1 MSKNSGNPYLKPDNK
16 EMLIMILKSAGAVI
30 LLDHF
35 FYRSLWVLVILI
47 PLGIAFL
54 LLQIKLMADKKRAE
68 FRQQFKELLMLSST
82 LQRAGYS
89 VENSILKSHK
99 DIRYMFGRASP
110 ICRLLREISSAAANR
125 GSAGE
130 VFVRVGRQCGME
142 EIEDFG
148 SVYEIAYQKSGN
160 MSEIMDKAAESII
173 ERTEVENEIYVSI
186 SKSRFEMKIMNMMP
200 FFIMA
205 YISLTGRGYFDV
217 MYHNLPGIVVMSA
230 CMIVYIFAYVW
241 GVRIV
246 SVKA

>member
-1 MSKNSGNPYLKPDNK
+1 MSKNSDDHYLKPDKK

-35 FYRSLWVLVILI
+35 FYRSLWALIFLI
-47 PLGIAFL
+47 PVGIAYLFL
-54 LLQIKLMADKKRAE
+54 QRRLLTDKKRDE

-99 DIRYMFGRASP
+99 DLRYMFGRDSP
-110 ICRLLREISSAAANR
+110 ICRLVREISSNAANR
-125 GSAGE
+125 GSPGE
-130 VFVRVGRQCGME
+130 VFVRAGRSCGME

-148 SVYEIAYQKSGN
+148 SLYEIAYQKSGN
-160 MSEIMDKAAESII
+160 MSAIMDKAAESII
-173 ERTEVENEIYVSI
+173 ERAEVENEIYVSI

-230 CMIVYIFAYVW
+230 CLLVYLFSYVW

>member
-1 MSKNSGNPYLKPDNK
+1 MSKNSGNAYLKPDKK
-16 EMLIMILKSAGAVI
+16 EMMIMILKSAGVVI

-35 FYRSLWVLVILI
+35 FYRSLWALIFLV
-47 PLGIAFL
+47 PVGFAYL
-54 LLQIKLMADKKRAE
+54 LLQRKLLADRKRAE

-99 DIRYMFGRASP
+99 DIRYMFGRESP
-110 ICRLLREISSAAANR
+110 VCRLVREVSSSVANR

-130 VFVRVGRQCGME
+130 VFVRIGRQCGME

-160 MSEIMDKAAESII
+160 MSVIMDKAAESII

-217 MYHNLPGIVVMSA
+217 MYHNLPGIIVMSV
-230 CMIVYIFAYVW
+230 CLIVYIFSYLW

-246 SVKA
+246 TVKA

>member
-1 MSKNSGNPYLKPDNK
+1 MSKNSGNAYLKPDKK
-16 EMLIMILKSAGAVI
+16 EMMIMILKSAGVVI

-35 FYRSLWVLVILI
+35 FYRSLWALIFLV
-47 PLGIAFL
+47 PVGFAYL
-54 LLQIKLMADKKRAE
+54 LLQRKLLADRKRAE

-99 DIRYMFGRASP
+99 DIRYMFGRESP
-110 ICRLLREISSAAANR
+110 VCRLVREVSSSVANR

-130 VFVRVGRQCGME
+130 VFVRIGRQCGME

-160 MSEIMDKAAESII
+160 MSVIMDKAAESII

-217 MYHNLPGIVVMSA
+217 MYHNLPGIIVMSV
-230 CMIVYIFAYVW
+230 CLIVYIFSYVW

-246 SVKA
+246 TVKA